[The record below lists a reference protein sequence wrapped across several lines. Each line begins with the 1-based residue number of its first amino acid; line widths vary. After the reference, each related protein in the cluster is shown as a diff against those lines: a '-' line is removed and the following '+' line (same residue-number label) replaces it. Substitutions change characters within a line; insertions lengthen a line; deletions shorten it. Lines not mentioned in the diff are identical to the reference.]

1 MKAVLFCVQTHLPG
15 YVKEFDR
22 LKEKGMDVL
31 ACVSVNDA
39 YVMAAWGEIQ
49 QVAGKIRML
58 ADTTGAFTK
67 VGQYWGR
74 DLVEVIVRYVSCA
87 GCGSGAR
94 RDKSARQHPV

>member
-1 MKAVLFCVQTHLPG
+1 M
-15 YVKEFDR
+15 KEFDQ

-39 YVMAAWGEIQ
+39 YVMAAWGENQ

-67 VGQYWGR
+67 VSHY
-74 DLVEVIVRYVSCA
+74 
-87 GCGSGAR
+87 
-94 RDKSARQHPV
+94 